1 MDYLKKYTERIDQ
14 LSLEINSLEKS
25 SFHENK
31 LLIYK
36 KRKLLNR
43 YNFKV
48 RLLEKNILIVTIKVK
63 AHNLHRIQKLSLLD
77 NLLVLTNH
85 ITNLE

>member
-1 MDYLKKYTERIDQ
+1 MDYLKKYNEKIDQ
-14 LSLEINSLEKS
+14 LSLEIKFLEKNNS
-25 SFHENK
+25 HENK

-48 RLLEKNILIVTIKVK
+48 RLLLDNILVVTIKVK

-85 ITNLE
+85 ITNL